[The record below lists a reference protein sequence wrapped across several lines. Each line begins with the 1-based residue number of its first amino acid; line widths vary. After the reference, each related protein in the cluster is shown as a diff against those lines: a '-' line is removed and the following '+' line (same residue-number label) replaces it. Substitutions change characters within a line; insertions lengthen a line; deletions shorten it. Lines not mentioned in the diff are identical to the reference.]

1 MYLDDNKALIRMV
14 NHTCKY
20 EPYSLIKL
28 QWSSIKYACTQ
39 LRRKPQYIDLVC
51 ENMMPVYR
59 RLLMADPCFFQNKHW
74 DTPILR
80 NILLIME
87 EEKWIGAKLSDLNLI
102 ECANHWAERLKADNH
117 SPWLFH
123 ILLRTLFA
131 SGYSRD
137 WEGLRQN
144 LYGLLRQGT
153 QCVDHKQHEMYSIV
167 MAYLQIYSHACTVDQ
182 KRILYFQLMHEWDFL
197 RYLYSILLG
206 YMVGLGF
213 ENFAGLAY
221 SLRQKKN
228 HRGYLYLAYQAFQVN
243 LDKLCPPN
251 LRDFRT
257 HQPIRDMAQ
266 VHLDLMAN
274 IIKQTPKKRDLELL
288 CGILF
293 PKKMQ
298 EVLDQDCPETYTE
311 LQEMVGQDQ
320 EEIQHL
326 CDLVGKSISEK
337 DMLQAF
343 DRFPPETGLKYFDK
357 VNSTLAANPKWQR
370 MSTAIQEHIFAK
382 LNSSNVFIQNQM
394 APVYGNVGQQSIRIG
409 SAANGESN

>member
-1 MYLDDNKALIRMV
+1 MMYLNDNIALIRKV
-14 NHTCKY
+14 NSTCKY
-20 EPYSLIKL
+20 EPHALIKL
-28 QWSSIKYACTQ
+28 PWSSIKYACSQ

-59 RLLMADPCFFQNKHW
+59 RLLMADPCFFQNKHL

-80 NILLIME
+80 NITFIME
-87 EEKWIGAKLSDLNLI
+87 EEKWIGAKLSDMNLI
-102 ECANHWAERLKADNH
+102 ECANHWAERLTVGNH

-123 ILLRTLFA
+123 TLLRILFT
-131 SGYSRD
+131 SGYAPAED
-137 WEGLRQN
+137 LRQN
-144 LYGLLRQGT
+144 LYALLRQGT
-153 QCVDHKQHEMYSIV
+153 RCADYKQHEMYSIV
-167 MAYLQIYSHACTVDQ
+167 MAYLQIYCHVCTADQ
-182 KRILYFQLMHEWDFL
+182 KRILYLQLVNEWDFL

-221 SLRQKKN
+221 SLRQTKN
-228 HRGYLYLAYQAFQVN
+228 YRVYLYLAYQAFLVN

-251 LRDFRT
+251 VRDFRT
-257 HQPIRDMAQ
+257 HQLIRDMAQ
-266 VHLDLMAN
+266 VHLDLMADV
-274 IIKQTPKKRDLELL
+274 IKQTPKKRDLEPL
-288 CGILF
+288 CNILF

-298 EVLDQDCPETYTE
+298 EVLAQDCPETYTE
-311 LQEMVGQDQ
+311 LQEKVDQAQ
-320 EEIQHL
+320 EEIRHL
-326 CDLVGKSISEK
+326 CDLVRESITEQ

-357 VNSTLAANPKWQR
+357 VNSTLASNPKWQR

-394 APVYGNVGQQSIRIG
+394 APVYGNVEQQSIRIG
-409 SAANGESN
+409 SAANSERN

>member
-80 NILLIME
+80 NIMLIME

-123 ILLRTLFA
+123 ILLRTLFT

-206 YMVGLGF
+206 
-213 ENFAGLAY
+213 
-221 SLRQKKN
+221 
-228 HRGYLYLAYQAFQVN
+228 
-243 LDKLCPPN
+243 
-251 LRDFRT
+251 
-257 HQPIRDMAQ
+257 
-266 VHLDLMAN
+266 
-274 IIKQTPKKRDLELL
+274 
-288 CGILF
+288 
-293 PKKMQ
+293 
-298 EVLDQDCPETYTE
+298 
-311 LQEMVGQDQ
+311 
-320 EEIQHL
+320 
-326 CDLVGKSISEK
+326 
-337 DMLQAF
+337 
-343 DRFPPETGLKYFDK
+343 
-357 VNSTLAANPKWQR
+357 
-370 MSTAIQEHIFAK
+370 
-382 LNSSNVFIQNQM
+382 
-394 APVYGNVGQQSIRIG
+394 
-409 SAANGESN
+409 